1 MCRVLLLQL
10 VLRRLTRCDSSAGTL
25 KLQVLDVD
33 LEILLLSF
41 FIWILQ
47 NTTEH
52 FTDTGLDSVWTCGP
66 DCPSRPPVDL
76 LEAWFIVS
84 VSVLTGSRSFEL
96 KNVLQILNFCWEKLI
111 KSVASPTKNTALV
124 LFINNNYFH
133 SVFLTKTSQGRTNMR
148 GFTSYKTSVSQ

>member
-1 MCRVLLLQL
+1 MFFCCSSCCVDSPGVIHQQGRWSCRCWTSTW
-10 VLRRLTRCDSSAGTL
+10 RSYCSPSSSGSCRT
-25 KLQVLDVD
+25 Q
-33 LEILLLSF
+33 
-41 FIWILQ
+41 Q
-47 NTTEH
+47 NTSLTP
-52 FTDTGLDSVWTCGP
+52 GLDSVWTCGP

-96 KNVLQILNFCWEKLI
+96 KNVLQIWNFCWEKLI

-124 LFINNNYFH
+124 LFINNDYFH
-133 SVFLTKTSQGRTNMR
+133 SVFLTKTSQSRTNMR